1 MHRFISYLLRPVTPL
16 LLSALLLTGRGAW
29 AQNTPTSEP
38 HFVSGPDSL
47 RALLGRVQQQA
58 SPELRGQLFL
68 KLDLNKDGVPSK
80 ASYVLPASAAELALA
95 RNKEAQASTQKLLS
109 QLPPWQLGTDPN
121 NTAAPTVIL
130 PLTFGPATAPLPLLY
145 SDEKP
150 VFPFT
155 STSRVSRGAATTT
168 PLDYI
173 QRNFRYPAE
182 DLRNGVQGTVY
193 LYYEVS
199 ETGAIEQR
207 RVVGSLSP
215 STDAE
220 ALRSL
225 RSLPNATTP
234 PRHQGRPVR
243 VAYIAPI
250 NLSIR

>member
-1 MHRFISYLLRPVTPL
+1 M
-16 LLSALLLTGRGAW
+16 
-29 AQNTPTSEP
+29 
-38 HFVSGPDSL
+38 
-47 RALLGRVQQQA
+47 
-58 SPELRGQLFL
+58 
-68 KLDLNKDGVPSK
+68 
-80 ASYVLPASAAELALA
+80 
-95 RNKEAQASTQKLLS
+95 
-109 QLPPWQLGTDPN
+109 
-121 NTAAPTVIL
+121 
-130 PLTFGPATAPLPLLY
+130 
-145 SDEKP
+145 
-150 VFPFT
+150 
-155 STSRVSRGAATTT
+155 
-168 PLDYI
+168 
-173 QRNFRYPAE
+173 
-182 DLRNGVQGTVY
+182 QGTVY